1 MLPPYAF
8 LLHAGQTVSWTRWTI
23 HWSTVIGL
31 AGLWAVYAWRLRALR
46 AGTGCRVRGSDAPS
60 GGYESRGLA
69 EGVAVSE
76 PGTRN
81 PEPVSRP
88 RQLAF
93 LAALLSVFFSL
104 NGPLHDL
111 SDTFLFSAHMVQHL
125 VLTLVFPP
133 LLLAGL
139 DDDVLAPLLRMRVVG
154 PLLRTLTRPIWCFVV
169 FNVVLAAWHLPPMYN
184 TAMRHHAV
192 HIVQHLMFMGASV
205 LMWWPLASPS
215 RALPRLPHAGQMLY
229 CFLMSVPMSLVSV
242 YIVYASS
249 VLYPAYAAAPR
260 IAGLSPLEDQRLG
273 GLIMWIPG
281 GLVFL
286 VIMTVI
292 FFRWSATYAED
303 GSDHPVPARG

>member
-1 MLPPYAF
+1 MPPFAALL
-8 LLHAGQTVSWTRWTI
+8 LLHAGQTVSWTSWTI

-31 AGLWAVYAWRLRALR
+31 AGLGAAYAWRVRQLDGIRETGI
-46 AGTGCRVRGSDAPS
+46 GTGSAPDA
-60 GGYESRGLA
+60 ESRI
-69 EGVAVSE
+69 
-76 PGTRN
+76 PD
-81 PEPVSRP
+81 PVSRP
-88 RQLAF
+88 SRARRLAF
-93 LAALLSVFFSL
+93 FAALASVFLSL

-139 DDDVLAPLLRMRVVG
+139 DDAMLEPLLRVRVVG
-154 PLLRTLTRPIWCFVV
+154 PALRVLTQPIWCFVV

-184 TAMRHHAV
+184 MAMRHHPV

-205 LMWWPLASPS
+205 LMWWPIASPS

-229 CFLMSVPMSLVSV
+229 CFLVTVPMSLVSV
-242 YIVYASS
+242 YIVYATS
-249 VLYPAYAAAPR
+249 VLYPSYAAAPR

-303 GSDHPVPARG
+303 GSDHPAPAVTR